1 MNTQAF
7 GDWSTWSGPLMQLQQ
22 INQAAAEKVIRE
34 CISYCSDNAAT
45 VVKCTQ
51 TMPRTTS
58 PEDFFNTQMK
68 LWTQQGEKNLEF
80 LQNVFQIYQDT
91 VKEHCNWTEDKVSSA
106 MKHANKAVKKTVEDD
121 K

>member
-1 MNTQAF
+1 MNTQAMF
-7 GDWSTWSGPLMQLQQ
+7 GDWSVWSGPLMQLQQ
-22 INQAAAEKVIRE
+22 INQEAAEKVIRE

-68 LWTQQGEKNLEF
+68 LWTQQGQKNLDF
-80 LQNVFQIYQDT
+80 FQNIFKIYQDT
-91 VKEHCNWTEDKVSSA
+91 LKDHCTWTEEKVSAA
-106 MKHANKAVKKTVEDD
+106 MKNVSRPMKKHTEE
-121 K
+121 